1 LSIVATSVEFGG
13 SSRNGLGFKGFILG
27 NMQGLIARNDG
38 PYWRTV
44 QLLNAKLWLHLLYSM
59 SENFG
64 MNVMWGFFIKS
75 NPYHL

>member
-1 LSIVATSVEFGG
+1 LLIVATPVEFES

-27 NMQGLIARNDG
+27 NMQGLIARNGG
-38 PYWRTV
+38 PYWRTM
-44 QLLNAKLWLHLLYSM
+44 QLLNANLWLHLLYSM

-64 MNVMWGFFIKS
+64 MNVMRGFFITS